1 MRLYRLVWCMLM
13 GAMSCGKDGPNP
25 DLGANTRALLNDQP
39 WDGLATAWQ
48 PNVQNDP
55 CAVNTFTLSITSR
68 YPHPKG
74 ARVQAPA
81 FCVDCGTQSLNF
93 SRIPRAVGQYTFA
106 PAQPCSSAVAGRVSA
121 SYITLIGGDVI
132 QDQYRPHAT
141 QSGTLAIT
149 RYDTV
154 LAEIEGTFDI
164 TLARDTTRP
173 ANADAAPTARFRNGR
188 FKVKLQ

>member
-1 MRLYRLVWCMLM
+1 
-13 GAMSCGKDGPNP
+13 MSCGKDGPNP

-48 PNVQNDP
+48 ANVQNEP
-55 CAVNTFTLSITSR
+55 CAANTFTISITSSSP
-68 YPHPKG
+68 YPKG

-93 SRIPRAVGQYTFA
+93 NRIPRAVGQYTFT
-106 PAQPCSSAVAGRVSA
+106 PSQPCSSAVVGRVGA

-132 QDQYRPHAT
+132 QDQYQPRPT

-154 LAEIEGTFDI
+154 LAEVEGTFEI
-164 TLARDTTRP
+164 TLVRDTTRP
-173 ANADAAPTARFRNGR
+173 AYSDAAPTARFRNGR